1 MKVYVNTYA
10 KYNLTNHNGIDLDPE
25 DFSDKDEFLE
35 ACQEFHGEGE
45 HEFMFQDH
53 EDIPAKY
60 INESFISDGLW
71 DEFIPLDDAEREICQ
86 LYWDNTDDGV
96 SPRDVMDKYQGRHD
110 NMEDFAQELIEDC
123 YDLSKM
129 GNLANYIDY
138 EKFGRDLRYDYDV
151 IEENGYVY
159 IFDS

>member
-10 KYNLTNHNGIDLDPE
+10 KYNEGIGNSVELDPE

-71 DEFIPLDDAEREICQ
+71 DEFIPLDDSEREICQ

-96 SPRDVMDKYQGRHD
+96 SPRDVMDK
-110 NMEDFAQELIEDC
+110 
-123 YDLSKM
+123 
-129 GNLANYIDY
+129 
-138 EKFGRDLRYDYDV
+138 
-151 IEENGYVY
+151 
-159 IFDS
+159 

>member
-10 KYNLTNHNGIDLDPE
+10 KYNEGIGNSVELDPE

-53 EDIPAKY
+53 EDIPARY
-60 INESFISDGLW
+60 INESLISDGLW

-96 SPRDVMDKYQGRHD
+96 SPQDIQDKFRGKFD
-110 NMEDFAQELIEDC
+110 NMTVYAEQFIDDC
-123 YDLSKM
+123 YDVSKM
-129 GNLANYIDY
+129 GSLANYIDY
-138 EKFGRDLRYDYDV
+138 EKFGRDLAYDLDV
-151 IEENGYVY
+151 IEHNGYVF
-159 IFDS
+159 IFDC